1 MKGHTFT
8 FRGKTYQLTDKWE
21 ETMVND
27 SKDFQLF
34 QFKSLIKAH
43 DYDTVKRRVINQLK
57 FGYLEEV
64 PYIKE

>member
-1 MKGHTFT
+1 MKEFIFK

-34 QFKSLIKAH
+34 QFKSLIKAR
-43 DYDTVKRRVINQLK
+43 DYVTLKNRIINQER
-57 FGYLEEV
+57 FGYL
-64 PYIKE
+64 KEIS

>member
-27 SKDFQLF
+27 SKEFQVQ
-34 QFKSLIKAH
+34 QFKYLLKIH
-43 DYDTVKRRVINQLK
+43 DYVTLKNRIINQTMQ
-57 FGYLEEV
+57 GYLEQI
-64 PYIKE
+64 P

>member
-1 MKGHTFT
+1 MKEFTFK

-34 QFKSLIKAH
+34 QFKSLVKAR
-43 DYDTVKRRVINQLK
+43 DYVTLKNRIINQER
-57 FGYLEEV
+57 FGYL
-64 PYIKE
+64 KEIS